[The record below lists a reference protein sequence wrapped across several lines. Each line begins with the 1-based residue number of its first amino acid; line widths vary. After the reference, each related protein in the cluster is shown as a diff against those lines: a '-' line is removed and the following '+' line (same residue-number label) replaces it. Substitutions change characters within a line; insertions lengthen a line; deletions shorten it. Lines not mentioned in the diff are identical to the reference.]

1 MVLFKKIIIITFL
14 LIIYAYVCN
23 ISLLPSNY
31 IIMQGENLRLYT
43 LLGIKLI
50 EESSY
55 QTLQTSST
63 LEQEKINK
71 IGKVSFIIFLNNFIW
86 SLLFY

>member
-1 MVLFKKIIIITFL
+1 MKLFKKIIIITFL

-43 LLGIKLI
+43 LLGIRLI
-50 EESSY
+50 E
-55 QTLQTSST
+55 
-63 LEQEKINK
+63 
-71 IGKVSFIIFLNNFIW
+71 
-86 SLLFY
+86 

>member
-1 MVLFKKIIIITFL
+1 MKLFKKIIIITFL

-43 LLGIKLI
+43 LLGIRLRRKQLSDI
-50 EESSY
+50 ANFKY
-55 QTLQTSST
+55 TRTG
-63 LEQEKINK
+63 KNK
-71 IGKVSFIIFLNNFIW
+71 
-86 SLLFY
+86 